1 MNLRLLALVP
11 ALVIPVAAGD
21 QDPFLGTWTQL
32 GRVDPGPSIQDAI
45 EHMPFLERSWAQYR
59 LTSVNPLYEKLVI
72 GNEGDGLSMQM
83 DNRPALHLSLK
94 QATAW
99 TREDKETFQVT
110 TKIEGKKLVQT
121 IQGKDGKRVNTFT
134 LGPDGRTLRMAVEVT
149 SHRLGHPVKYEILF
163 TKA

>member
-1 MNLRLLALVP
+1 MNLRLLALAP
-11 ALVIPVAAGD
+11 ALVISATAAD
-21 QDPFLGTWTQL
+21 QDAFLGTWTQL

-72 GNEGDGLSMQM
+72 AKEGDGLTMQM
-83 DNRPALHLSLK
+83 DARPALHLSLTK
-94 QATAW
+94 ATPW

-110 TKIEGKKLVQT
+110 MKIEGKKMTQT

-134 LGPDGRTLRMAVEVT
+134 LGPDGKTLRMAVEVT
-149 SHRLGHPVKYEILF
+149 SHKLQHAVKYEILF

>member
-21 QDPFLGTWTQL
+21 QDAFLGTWNQL
-32 GRVDPGPSIQDAI
+32 GRVDPGPSIQEAI

-59 LTSVNPLYEKLVI
+59 LTSVNPLYDKLVI
-72 GNEGDGLSMQM
+72 ANEGDGLSMQM
-83 DNRPALHLSLK
+83 DSRPALHLNLK
-94 QATAW
+94 APAPW

-110 TKIEGKKLVQT
+110 MKIEGRKMTQT

-134 LGPDGRTLRMAVEVT
+134 VTPDGKTLRMAVEVT
-149 SHRLGHPVKYEILF
+149 SHKLQHAVKYEILF

>member
-1 MNLRLLALVP
+1 MNLRLLALIP

-59 LTSVNPLYEKLVI
+59 LSSVNPLYEKLVI
-72 GNEGDGLSMQM
+72 TQEGDGLLMQM
-83 DNRPALHLSLK
+83 DGRPALHLSLQK
-94 QATAW
+94 PSPW
-99 TREDKETFQVT
+99 TREDGETFQVT
-110 TKIEGKKLVQT
+110 MKIEGRKLTQT
-121 IQGKDGKRVNTFT
+121 ITGKDGRRVNLFT
-134 LGPDGRTLRMAVEVT
+134 LTPDGRTLRMAVEVT
-149 SHRLGHPVKYEILF
+149 SHRLQHPVKYEILF

>member
-1 MNLRLLALVP
+1 MNLRLLALIP

-21 QDPFLGTWTQL
+21 EAPFLGTWSQL
-32 GRVDPGPSIQDAI
+32 GRVDPGPSIQEAI

-59 LTSVNPLYEKLVI
+59 LTSVNPLYDKLVI
-72 GNEGDGLSMQM
+72 ATEGDGLSMQM

-94 QATAW
+94 QPMPW

-110 TKIEGKKLVQT
+110 MKIDGKKMIQT
-121 IQGKDGKRVNTFT
+121 IQGKDGKRTNTFT
-134 LGPDGRTLRMAVEVT
+134 VGPDGKTLRMAVEVV

-163 TKA
+163 SKS